1 MTREQLITI
10 ADIRLNEVETRMG
23 HNPEAYPAF
32 AAAREEE
39 AMLTGELVNSG
50 VDPLVLDRLISSL
63 TAQGAEVAIEMYV
76 QGYLDGKE

>member
-10 ADIRLNEVETRMG
+10 ADIRLNEVENRMG
-23 HNPEAYPAF
+23 LDREVYPAF
-32 AAAREEE
+32 AATREEE
-39 AMLTGELVNSG
+39 AILTGELVNSG

-76 QGYLDGKE
+76 LGYMDCEK

>member
-1 MTREQLITI
+1 MTREQLTTL
-10 ADIRLNEVETRMG
+10 ADLRLNEVESRME
-23 HNPEAYPAF
+23 HDRESYPAF